1 MLNRQA
7 ISKIRKEL
15 EGLDNWPMSSS
26 YPQDSG
32 EREFKEIMRTFRTET
47 TSDGKYKGWNGITE
61 QEHPLFIT
69 LLLISFQVFK
79 QM

>member
-1 MLNRQA
+1 MEIMMETKSEMLNRQA

-47 TSDGKYKGWNGITE
+47 TSDGKYKGWTY
-61 QEHPLFIT
+61 
-69 LLLISFQVFK
+69 LLT
-79 QM
+79 